1 MVENQNI
8 KEDLINKII
17 EQYNQLEES
26 KKLRVDYFITF
37 QKNKENF
44 KNKIKNIKL
53 EW

>member
-1 MVENQNI
+1 MISNQYT
-8 KEDLINKII
+8 KSELINKII

-26 KKLRVDYFITF
+26 KKLRVDYFIAF

-44 KNKIKNIKL
+44 KKKIKNIKL